1 MRNNTG
7 PLRGGGI
14 AAVFLG
20 DLASREAYPGVA
32 IDMLFVH
39 DGPEIGENERLC
51 RRFRKSLTA
60 LARDSLLFSPVPPR
74 AQALPALPLSELAE
88 RCSDLSADGIPVLTR
103 ARCVF
108 ACGDSDIGRRFGEAR
123 GEALAACV
131 ADESLI
137 AQLRARREDPAA
149 TGVSNYARMRGGLE
163 DVERAA
169 RTLQVTNADAA
180 VPDPAPSAA
189 AVLDAAGAQD
199 LAQAAAL
206 WRDLQGITRLVGDE
220 KFDAAEARPRV
231 RSLVASAC
239 GHEDFDALTA
249 AVTDTA
255 SRAAARIDSLGLAG
269 AKDAPALSRT

>member
-1 MRNNTG
+1 
-7 PLRGGGI
+7 
-14 AAVFLG
+14 
-20 DLASREAYPGVA
+20 
-32 IDMLFVH
+32 MLFVH

-74 AQALPALPLSELAE
+74 SQALSALPLSELAE
-88 RCSDLSADGIPVLTR
+88 YCRERSPDGIPVLTR

-108 ACGDSDIGRRFGEAR
+108 ECGDADIGRRFGEAR
-123 GEALAACV
+123 GEALAACA

-137 AQLRARREDPAA
+137 AQLRARRENPAA

-169 RTLQVTNADAA
+169 RVLQLTNADAA
-180 VPDPAPSAA
+180 LDDPAPSAA
-189 AVLDAAGAQD
+189 AVLDVAGAED
-199 LAQAAAL
+199 LAQAAAM
-206 WRDLQGITRLVGDE
+206 WRDLQGITRLIGE
-220 KFDAAEARPRV
+220 EGFDAAAARPKV

-239 GHEDFDALTA
+239 GHEDFDALTS

-255 SRAAARIDSLGLAG
+255 SRAAARIDSLRSCA
-269 AKDAPALSRT
+269 